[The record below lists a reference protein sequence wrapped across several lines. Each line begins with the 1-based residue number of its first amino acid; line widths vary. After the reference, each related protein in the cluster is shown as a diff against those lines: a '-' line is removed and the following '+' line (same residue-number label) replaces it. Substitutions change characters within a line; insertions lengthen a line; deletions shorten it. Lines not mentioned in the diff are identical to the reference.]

1 MLEDQFHF
9 QLLKCFNHQKRWI
22 NQRTIQIDVLPGQ
35 SKILQCLDEYGSLT
49 PKEIGKLCIVD
60 KSTTTSLLN
69 KMEKMHY
76 IEKKNQNHDKRS
88 IQIHLTT
95 LGKEKTQ
102 LVKQICQ
109 ESNQVLLQSLS
120 KKEQKEIIDILKKIN
135 GSLEKEDVH
144 GNTK

>member
-1 MLEDQFHF
+1 MLVDQFHF

-22 NQRTIQIDVLPGQ
+22 NQRTIQINVLPGQ
-35 SKILQCLDEYGSLT
+35 SKILQCLDEYGPLT

-69 KMEKMHY
+69 KMEKMNY

-88 IQIHLTT
+88 ILIHLTK

-102 LVKQICQ
+102 LVKQIC
-109 ESNQVLLQSLS
+109 LQRLS
-120 KKEQKEIIDILKKIN
+120 KKEQQEIINLLKQIN
-135 GSLEKEDVH
+135 DTLEKEDVH

>member
-1 MLEDQFHF
+1 MLEDQFYF
-9 QLLKCFNHQKRWI
+9 QLLKCSNHQKRWI

-35 SKILQCLDEYGSLT
+35 SKILQCLDEYGPLT

-120 KKEQKEIIDILKKIN
+120 KIEQKEIIDILKKIN
-135 GSLEKEDVH
+135 DSLEKEDVH

>member
-1 MLEDQFHF
+1 MLEDQFQF

-35 SKILQCLDEYGSLT
+35 SKILQCLDEYGPLT

-120 KKEQKEIIDILKKIN
+120 KIEQKEIIDILKKIN
-135 GSLEKEDVH
+135 DSLEKEDVH

>member
-9 QLLKCFNHQKRWI
+9 QLLKCFNHKKRWI

-35 SKILQCLDEYGSLT
+35 SKILQCLDEYGPLT

-120 KKEQKEIIDILKKIN
+120 KIEQKEIIDILKKIN
-135 GSLEKEDVH
+135 DSLEKEDVH

>member
-1 MLEDQFHF
+1 MLVDQFHF

-35 SKILQCLDEYGSLT
+35 SKILQCLDEYGPLT

>member
-35 SKILQCLDEYGSLT
+35 SKILQCLDEYGPLT

-120 KKEQKEIIDILKKIN
+120 KIEQKEIIDILKKIN
-135 GSLEKEDVH
+135 DSLEKEDVH
-144 GNTK
+144 GTTK

>member
-35 SKILQCLDEYGSLT
+35 SKILQCLDEYGPLT

-109 ESNQVLLQSLS
+109 ESNQVPLQSLS
-120 KKEQKEIIDILKKIN
+120 KIEQKEIIDILKKIN
-135 GSLEKEDVH
+135 DSLEKEDVH

>member
-1 MLEDQFHF
+1 MLEDHFHF
-9 QLLKCFNHQKRWI
+9 HLLKCFNHQKRWI

-35 SKILQCLDEYGSLT
+35 SKILQCLDEYGPLT

-120 KKEQKEIIDILKKIN
+120 KIEQKEIIDILKKIN
-135 GSLEKEDVH
+135 DSLEKEDVH

>member
-22 NQRTIQIDVLPGQ
+22 NQRTTQINVLPGQ
-35 SKILQCLDEYGSLT
+35 SKILQCLDEYGPLT

-120 KKEQKEIIDILKKIN
+120 KIEQKEIIDILKKIN
-135 GSLEKEDVH
+135 DSLEKEDVH